1 MSVRMQTNV
10 YVDLINCIQGE
21 VGMAVL
27 LNEMQYIVL
36 YNIMLM
42 YIIPA
47 RSTTTVRINF
57 LDTQSMHDSCWYTH
71 NLNRNIV
78 CVLFEKRAL

>member
-21 VGMAVL
+21 GGMAVL
-27 LNEMQYIVL
+27 LNEIQYIVL
-36 YNIMLM
+36 YNILLM

-47 RSTTTVRINF
+47 RSTTTVKI
-57 LDTQSMHDSCWYTH
+57 Y
-71 NLNRNIV
+71 II
-78 CVLFEKRAL
+78 

>member
-21 VGMAVL
+21 GGMAVL
-27 LNEMQYIVL
+27 LNEIQYIVL
-36 YNIMLM
+36 YNILLM

-47 RSTTTVRINF
+47 RSTTTVEI
-57 LDTQSMHDSCWYTH
+57 Y
-71 NLNRNIV
+71 II
-78 CVLFEKRAL
+78 

>member
-21 VGMAVL
+21 GGMAVF
-27 LNEMQYIVL
+27 LNEMQCIVL

-42 YIIPA
+42 YIIVA
-47 RSTTTVRINF
+47 RSTITVER
-57 LDTQSMHDSCWYTH
+57 DS
-71 NLNRNIV
+71 I
-78 CVLFEKRAL
+78 